1 MPIMTRMRESM
12 PVILFGLL
20 IAFLVTIIFE
30 WGMDYLGTRGGKTEV
45 VGKVNGHPISYQDFS
60 EMLKS
65 VTENQKAQ
73 KGAELDDNT
82 LRQSREQVWQALVTQ
97 QVLQDEI
104 KRLGIT
110 VTDQEIV
117 DWVRGD
123 NPPEDLR
130 GNFVDS
136 TGQFR
141 KDLYEQFLSNPNQ
154 FLRDPEGKDAAY
166 GTRWLANYEKSL
178 RQRRSQEK
186 LQSVV
191 LASVRVTE
199 GEVFRRYCDQSQRFE
214 AAFALFDPG
223 QLVKDSAV
231 QVTDSDLRKYYEE
244 HLEQYKVTAAR
255 TLKYAFFPEVPSAG
269 DSSSR
274 QSGIEDAAKKVKSGM
289 DFLEVVSTYS
299 DKPDSGTF
307 FRHGELSQPLEKAV
321 FASKVGDVVGP
332 ILDAGS
338 YRLMK
343 VLEERRSGTE
353 YVHVSHIL
361 FQMDASKDTVQAKA
375 TAQRV
380 AREAREGKDFAALA
394 RQYSQDPSTGQ
405 RGGELGWVQKG
416 RMVKAFDEAAFKAKP
431 GEIVGPV
438 RTPFGLHI
446 IKVHAR
452 DARELKVAS
461 VVMAIEPSSQ
471 TKNDIFQR
479 SQDFAY
485 NAKESDF
492 VKEAA
497 SSGLEPKEIEIQE
510 EGGVIP
516 GLGVNPSVTRW
527 AFSSKVGSVSES
539 YSFTNGYAVFSVVK
553 VRDAG
558 VQPFDEVKEMLRP
571 ATLREKKI
579 VQVKEIAAGV
589 RAKLAAG
596 DSLARVSTLM
606 PGIRVQQTGSFT
618 LNSSVM
624 GIGRD
629 PAFLGAVEA
638 LSPGQISP
646 AVQSQRGA
654 YLIQLFSRTPV
665 DSVGFVGQRDGL
677 RAQVL
682 QEKRNRFLSEWL
694 EKAKA
699 DADIVDHRDMFFR

>member
-30 WGMDYLGTRGGKTEV
+30 WGMDYLGTRGGQTEV
-45 VGKVNGHPISYQDFS
+45 VGKVNGRPISYQEFS
-60 EMLKS
+60 EMLKT
-65 VTENQKAQ
+65 VTENQKTQ
-73 KGAELDDNT
+73 NGAELDDNA

-123 NPPEDLR
+123 NPPDDLR

-141 KDLYEQFLSNPNQ
+141 KDLYQQFLSNPNQ

-178 RQRRSQEK
+178 RLRRSQEK
-186 LQSVV
+186 LQSIV
-191 LASVRVTE
+191 LASVRATE
-199 GEVFRRYCDQSQRFE
+199 GEVYHRYCDQNQRFE
-214 AAFALFDPG
+214 AAFALFDPV

-231 QVTDSDLRKYYEE
+231 QVTDGDLRNYYEE
-244 HLEQYKVTAAR
+244 HLDQYKVTAAR
-255 TLKYAFFPEVPSAG
+255 TLKYILFPEVASAA

-274 QSGIEDAAKKVKSGM
+274 QSSIEDAARKVKAGV
-289 DFLEVVSTYS
+289 DFLEVVSTFS

-307 FRHGELSQPLEKAV
+307 FRHGELSQPVEKAV
-321 FASKVGDVVGP
+321 FAARVGDVVGP
-332 ILDAGS
+332 ILDGGT
-338 YRLMK
+338 YKLLK
-343 VLEERRSGTE
+343 VLEERRSANE
-353 YVHVSHIL
+353 FVHASHIL
-361 FQMDASKDTVQAKA
+361 FQVDPTKDTVQVKA

-405 RGGELGWVQKG
+405 RGGELGWFGKG
-416 RMVKAFDEAAFKAKP
+416 RMVKAFEEAAFKAKP
-431 GEIVGPV
+431 GEVVGPI
-438 RTPFGLHI
+438 RTPFGIHI

-452 DARELKVAS
+452 DARELRVAS

-492 VKEAA
+492 LKEASA
-497 SSGLEPKEIEIQE
+497 SGFEPKEIEIQE

-516 GLGVNPSVTRW
+516 GLGVNPSVTKW
-527 AFSSKVGSVSES
+527 AFAGKEGHVSEP
-539 YSFTNGYAVFSVVK
+539 YSFTTGYAVFTVVK
-553 VRDAG
+553 VREAG
-558 VQPFDEVKEMLRP
+558 VRPFDEVKEMLRS
-571 ATLREKKI
+571 AALREKKI
-579 VQVKEIAAGV
+579 ERVKEIATEV
-589 RAKLAAG
+589 RGKLSAG
-596 DSLARVSTLM
+596 DSLSRVSALM
-606 PGIRVQQTGSFT
+606 PGVRVQQTGSFT
-618 LNSSVM
+618 LASSVM
-624 GIGRD
+624 GVGRD
-629 PAFLGAVEA
+629 PAFLGAVAA

-654 YLIQLFSRTPV
+654 YLIQILSRTPV
-665 DSVGFVGQRDGL
+665 DSTVYTAQRDGL
-677 RAQVL
+677 RTQLL

-694 EKAKA
+694 EKVKA
-699 DADIVDHRDMFFR
+699 DANIVDHRDMFFR